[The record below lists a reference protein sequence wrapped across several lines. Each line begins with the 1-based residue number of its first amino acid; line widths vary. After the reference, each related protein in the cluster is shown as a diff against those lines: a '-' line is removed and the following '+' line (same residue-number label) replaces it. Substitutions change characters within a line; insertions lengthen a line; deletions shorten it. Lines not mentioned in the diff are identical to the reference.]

1 MVVGVWRNVV
11 ERLTPV
17 PLAERQ
23 GFLTLPPTREA
34 HAAAHASVAAF
45 HQIER
50 RQPTTP
56 AASAN
61 SIRIAA
67 WNLERCLYPDAAARV
82 LQRNHVDIALLTE
95 MDVGVLRTGQAHTI
109 GRIAAQLA
117 SRLLLRMRVPRTAS
131 DGTAS
136 RLPAQRQRQRRRLP
150 RQRHR
155 RVIADAGSR
164 SSSASTR
171 RRTGTI
177 PPTASAAS
185 ATASPSLPL
194 STPAASV
201 LSHARSTWRTGP
213 TAPAARD
220 RCARCSTRWMPMPGQ
235 DRW

>member
-1 MVVGVWRNVV
+1 MVVGVWRDVV

-67 WNLERCLYPDAAARV
+67 WNLERCLYPDEAARV

-109 GRIAAQLA
+109 GRIAAQLGHGYCYGCEFLELLPMAPPPGFPRNGSDNAEGYHGNGLVA
-117 SRLLLRMRVPRTAS
+117 SLPMQDPDRHPPRRDGGLVQSRRRPAPHRQPHGHRCHFLRRRHPLCRMLGRTSRTA
-131 DGTAS
+131 
-136 RLPAQRQRQRRRLP
+136 
-150 RQRHR
+150 
-155 RVIADAGSR
+155 
-164 SSSASTR
+164 
-171 RRTGTI
+171 
-177 PPTASAAS
+177 
-185 ATASPSLPL
+185 
-194 STPAASV
+194 
-201 LSHARSTWRTGP
+201 P

-220 RCARCSTRWMPMPGQ
+220 RCGRCSTRWMPMPGQ
-235 DRW
+235 GRW